1 MNKQSKLAVLQSFAA
16 GKRSFVWLA
25 MLPLALVAAGM
36 LTGCQTQISQT
47 AALKEQAAMA
57 GELTRTNSELIKFKE
72 GDVLKITFPSSPTFD
87 TTQQVRRDGRITMS
101 LVGDV
106 DVERGQRL
114 FLLHA
119 PRTVSGRWQS
129 IPGTGGVRLP
139 RGPRQQQLF
148 RQGRSNAH
156 AGGRRHAGG
165 YVLQPLP
172 RAVPGPHQRQ
182 RSQLQP
188 RSAPRRHERGVHVGF
203 QLLQAD
209 LRGLRQS
216 HQRAERGRERDPLEL
231 HQEL

>member
-106 DVERGQRL
+106 DVVGMTPSEL
-114 FLLHA
+114 EKKLLDLYA
-119 PRTVSGRWQS
+119 TQLTSKLVTVEVVSS
-129 IPGTGGVRLP
+129 AIPIYVTGMVLRPGKIMSDHPLTALGAVME
-139 RGPRQQQLF
+139 
-148 RQGRSNAH
+148 
-156 AGGRRHAGG
+156 AGGFDFNTANPKDVVVIRREGNIMKNYHLNLRDELKGKQSEPFFLKPYDIV
-165 YVLQPLP
+165 YVP
-172 RAVPGPHQRQ
+172 QRF
-182 RSQLQP
+182 SM
-188 RSAPRRHERGVHVGF
+188 F
-203 QLLQAD
+203 
-209 LRGLRQS
+209 
-216 HQRAERGRERDPLEL
+216 
-231 HQEL
+231 

>member
-16 GKRSFVWLA
+16 GKGRFVWLA

-106 DVERGQRL
+106 DVVGMTPSEL
-114 FLLHA
+114 EKKLLDLYA
-119 PRTVSGRWQS
+119 TQLTSKLVTVEVVSS
-129 IPGTGGVRLP
+129 AIPIYVTGMVLRPGKIMSDHPLTALGAVME
-139 RGPRQQQLF
+139 
-148 RQGRSNAH
+148 
-156 AGGRRHAGG
+156 AGGFDFNTANPKDVVVIRREGNIMKNYHLNLRDELKGKQSEPFFLKPYDIV
-165 YVLQPLP
+165 YVP
-172 RAVPGPHQRQ
+172 QRF
-182 RSQLQP
+182 SM
-188 RSAPRRHERGVHVGF
+188 F
-203 QLLQAD
+203 
-209 LRGLRQS
+209 
-216 HQRAERGRERDPLEL
+216 
-231 HQEL
+231 

>member
-36 LTGCQTQISQT
+36 LTGCKTQIPPT

-106 DVERGQRL
+106 DVVGMTPSEL
-114 FLLHA
+114 EKKLLDLYA
-119 PRTVSGRWQS
+119 AQLTSKLVTVEVVSS
-129 IPGTGGVRLP
+129 AIPIYVTGMVLRPGKIMSDHPLTALGAVME
-139 RGPRQQQLF
+139 
-148 RQGRSNAH
+148 
-156 AGGRRHAGG
+156 AGGFDFNTANPKDVVVIRREGNIMKNYHLNLRDELKGKQSEPFFLKPYDIV
-165 YVLQPLP
+165 YVP
-172 RAVPGPHQRQ
+172 QRF
-182 RSQLQP
+182 SM
-188 RSAPRRHERGVHVGF
+188 F
-203 QLLQAD
+203 
-209 LRGLRQS
+209 
-216 HQRAERGRERDPLEL
+216 
-231 HQEL
+231 